1 MSGLKHVVKTR
12 TYRERSQPAARERLG
27 LLEKHKDYKL
37 RAKDYHKKQAALHTL
52 KEKASFK
59 NPDEF
64 YFNMNSSKT
73 QGGVHIKRQDD
84 HPDADKMRAF
94 KREDATY
101 VASKAVSEAKAR
113 AVGGWGALPV
123 R

>member
-1 MSGLKHVVKTR
+1 MDSAAAPVRVALPPA
-12 TYRERSQPAARERLG
+12 PAAQQRLG

-37 RAKDYHKKQAALHTL
+37 RAQDYHKKQAALHTL

-59 NPDEF
+59 NQDEF
-64 YFNMNSSKT
+64 YFNMISSKT

-113 AVGGWGALPV
+113 ARWRCGWGAVHV